1 MWGFMGMICCLIEVD
16 EAKIKELLADPE
28 SIRDFL
34 GAGEEEEEEEKEF
47 GGIDLDKA
55 WHGIQFLLTGSA
67 WEGEEPL
74 CYLVKG
80 GEEIGDV
87 RYGPAR
93 ALRPIQIE
101 AWANA
106 LSAISIDDLRERY
119 DPEAMINAKIYPGRW
134 GPATE
139 KGGVSKYLLEG
150 YECLRYFLEQTK
162 NAKKG
167 AIIYFG

>member
-1 MWGFMGMICCLIEVD
+1 
-16 EAKIKELLADPE
+16 
-28 SIRDFL
+28 
-34 GAGEEEEEEEKEF
+34 
-47 GGIDLDKA
+47 LDKD
-55 WHGIQFLLTGSA
+55 WHGIHFLLTGSA

-106 LSAISIDDLRERY
+106 LSAISIDDLRKRY
-119 DPEAMINAKIYPGRW
+119 DPEAMNNAGIYPGRW
-134 GPATE
+134 GRATE
-139 KGGVSKYLLEG
+139 KGGVSKHLLEG
-150 YECLRYFLEQTK
+150 YECLRSFLERTK
-162 NAKKG
+162 NANKG